1 MKGAPRIRDVTTTT
15 SPTPKPCRRWLQ
27 FSLRTMLVLLLVLG
41 AGLGWLD
48 HKVQQAR
55 TQRETAKAIAEA
67 QRVTK
72 KFRELGG
79 SVTIDDKS
87 PSRPV
92 ISVSFTS
99 TSVTDAVLEH
109 VTGLTQL
116 QTLEVINYQVT
127 DAGLV
132 HLTGLTRLQTVRLLL
147 VKVTDAG
154 LVHVKGLN
162 QPVQVPSPRLAGT
175 LARRPAWA
183 HAGIRGSFPSPR
195 AAAAVGRTR
204 NGCRRAQRKRVRAAG
219 QRTWCR
225 HFGKSY

>member
-1 MKGAPRIRDVTTTT
+1 
-15 SPTPKPCRRWLQ
+15 
-27 FSLRTMLVLLLVLG
+27 MLVLLLVLG

-109 VTGLTQL
+109 VTGPTPASAARFPRHGLPL
-116 QTLEVINYQVT
+116 QSGEPE
-127 DAGLV
+127 
-132 HLTGLTRLQTVRLLL
+132 TV
-147 VKVTDAG
+147 
-154 LVHVKGLN
+154 
-162 QPVQVPSPRLAGT
+162 
-175 LARRPAWA
+175 
-183 HAGIRGSFPSPR
+183 
-195 AAAAVGRTR
+195 AAARSGNECVPLDSARGAVTLVNRIRHNRGGSAIGR
-204 NGCRRAQRKRVRAAG
+204 GRK
-219 QRTWCR
+219 
-225 HFGKSY
+225 SPEM